1 MWKVRVTHAEF
12 YEDSNEQTAF
22 CLDFVVKTLQYIT
35 ETIQKKVKNA
45 RFGPAV
51 AKLSAAKHSF
61 LQICLEKRWMEHKR
75 WLNAL

>member
-35 ETIQKKVKNA
+35 ETIHKKVKNA

-51 AKLSAAKHSF
+51 A
-61 LQICLEKRWMEHKR
+61 
-75 WLNAL
+75 